1 MAHYTEKFREEIKD
15 QLPNDSKIAERF
27 LADMDA
33 NISDFMDEFGEDKV
47 TYLIL
52 VKRYGYPEQIVAN
65 FMEACS
71 QDLLREQVELC
82 QQKINELEATVSSS
96 KRFRRNTFV
105 AAVAACAVWAVSIFG
120 AAQYYQVQQ
129 TNSPAASNMIGV
141 GVDYMP
147 AYTVTTI
154 E

>member
-52 VKRYGYPEQIVAN
+52 VKRYGSMFARSVERAGGTLSTENQRIGSDCEQ
-65 FMEACS
+65 FQTLSEEYLCCS
-71 QDLLREQVELC
+71 SGCLRC
-82 QQKINELEATVSSS
+82 MGS
-96 KRFRRNTFV
+96 
-105 AAVAACAVWAVSIFG
+105 
-120 AAQYYQVQQ
+120 
-129 TNSPAASNMIGV
+129 
-141 GVDYMP
+141 
-147 AYTVTTI
+147 
-154 E
+154 